1 MQDMKVFHLLPF
13 AAAALLAC
21 DRIVSSPDPQP
32 GTLTLSFIDASSKGA
47 EIPDTN
53 SFILSIRDDGDGTV
67 WTGLYADA
75 PKELSLPSGEYT
87 VEAVSRTFTGP
98 VFDSPQYGDRQTVE
112 IFPDR
117 ITAVHLSCAM
127 FNSAVRLQFSEQ
139 FIADYPDGN
148 MYVKSSAGTLMYAY
162 GEKRTG
168 YFYPGTIWVLFNR
181 NGTSQTLATRELAPR
196 EILVLRIGSGSS
208 VKDVDA
214 MAERYG
220 DGISIEVDTS
230 LTWTFENYYYGNP
243 GDGGGNEDLSG
254 AYSVGQARSKA
265 ASGEKGVW
273 VYGYIAGGDLSSKS
287 CSFSAPF
294 KSNTNLV
301 LAPDKN
307 TASRESCLAVQ
318 LSQGDIRDALN
329 LVDHPELL
337 GRLVYL
343 KGNLVEKYYGM
354 PGMQGLSGYRLK

>member
-1 MQDMKVFHLLPF
+1 MKAFHLLPL

-21 DRIVSSPDPQP
+21 DRIVSSPDPKP
-32 GTLTLSFIDASSKGA
+32 GTLTLSFVDASSKGA

-53 SFILSIRDDGDGTV
+53 SFILSIRDDGDDTV
-67 WTGLYADA
+67 WSGLYANA
-75 PKELSLPSGEYT
+75 PKEFSLPVGEYT

-112 IFPDR
+112 IVPGK
-117 ITAVHLSCAM
+117 ISAVHLSCAM
-127 FNSAVRLQFSEQ
+127 LNSAVRLQFTDQ
-139 FIADYPDGN
+139 FIADYPGGN
-148 MYVKSSAGTLMYAY
+148 MYVKSAAGTLMYGY

-181 NGTSQTLATRELAPR
+181 NGTSQTLATRELGPR
-196 EILVLRIGSGSS
+196 EVLVLRIGSGSS

-214 MAERYG
+214 VAERYG
-220 DGISIEVDTS
+220 DGISIEVDTA

-243 GDGGGNEDLSG
+243 GDDGGNEDLSG

-273 VYGYIAGGDLSSKS
+273 VYGYIAGGDLTSKS

-318 LSQGDIRDALN
+318 LNQGDIRDALN

-354 PGMQGLSGYRLK
+354 PGLQGLSGYRLK

>member
-1 MQDMKVFHLLPF
+1 MKAFHLLPL

-32 GTLTLSFIDASSKGA
+32 GTLTLSFVDASSKGA

-53 SFILSIRDDGDGTV
+53 SFILSIRDDGDDTV
-67 WTGLYADA
+67 WSGLYANA
-75 PKELSLPSGEYT
+75 PKELSLPVGEYT

-112 IFPDR
+112 IVPGK
-117 ITAVHLSCAM
+117 ISAVHLSCAM
-127 FNSAVRLQFSEQ
+127 LNSAVRLQFTDQ
-139 FIADYPDGN
+139 FIADYPGGN
-148 MYVKSSAGTLMYAY
+148 MYVKSAAGTLMYGY

-181 NGTSQTLATRELAPR
+181 NGTSQTLATRELGPR
-196 EILVLRIGSGSS
+196 EVLVLRIGSGSS

-214 MAERYG
+214 VAERYG
-220 DGISIEVDTS
+220 DGISIEVDTA
-230 LTWTFENYYYGNP
+230 LTWTFENYYYGKP
-243 GDGGGNEDLSG
+243 GDDGGNEDLSG

-273 VYGYIAGGDLSSKS
+273 VYGYIAGGDLTSKS

-318 LSQGDIRDALN
+318 LNQGDIRDALN

-354 PGMQGLSGYRLK
+354 PGLQGLSGYRLK

>member
-1 MQDMKVFHLLPF
+1 MKVFLFLPLV
-13 AAAALLAC
+13 ATTLLAC
-21 DRIVSSPDPQP
+21 DRIVSSPDPEP
-32 GTLTLSFIDASSKGA
+32 GTLSISFVDASSKGA

-53 SFILSIRDDGDGTV
+53 SFILSIRDDGDGPV
-67 WTGLYADA
+67 WTGLFADA

-87 VEAVSRTFTGP
+87 VEAVSRAFTGP

-112 IFPDR
+112 ILPGR
-117 ITAVHLSCAM
+117 ISAVHLSCAM
-127 FNSAVRLQFSEQ
+127 LNSAVRLQFSEQ
-139 FIADYPDGN
+139 FVADYPGGN
-148 MYVKSSAGTLMYAY
+148 LYVKSAEGTLMYSY

-196 EILVLRIGSGSS
+196 EVLVLRIGSGSS

-214 MAERYG
+214 VAERYG
-220 DGISIEVDTS
+220 DGISIEVDTTH
-230 LTWTFENYYYGNP
+230 TWTCENYYYGNP
-243 GDGGGNEDLSG
+243 GDGGSNEDLSG

-265 ASGEKGVW
+265 AGGEKGVW
-273 VYGYIAGGDLSSKS
+273 VYGYIAGGDLTSKS

-301 LAPDKN
+301 LAPDNN

-337 GRLVYL
+337 GKLVYL

-354 PGMQGLSGYRLK
+354 PGLQGLSGFRLQ

>member
-1 MQDMKVFHLLPF
+1 MKAFQFLPL

-21 DRIVSSPDPQP
+21 DRIVSSPAPDP
-32 GTLTLSFIDASSKGA
+32 GTLTLSFINSSSKGA

-53 SFILSIRDDGDGTV
+53 SFILSIRDDGGDPV
-67 WTGLYADA
+67 WSGLYSDA
-75 PKELSLPSGEYT
+75 PKELSLPGGEYT

-112 IFPDR
+112 IVPGK
-117 ITAVHLSCAM
+117 ISAVHLSCAM
-127 FNSAVRLQFSEQ
+127 LNSAVRLQFTEQ
-139 FIADYPDGN
+139 FVSDYPGGN

-196 EILVLRIGSGSS
+196 EVLVLRIGSGSS

-214 MAERYG
+214 VAERYG
-220 DGISIEVDTS
+220 DGVSIEVDTA
-230 LTWTFENYYYGNP
+230 LTWTFESYYYGNP
-243 GDGGGNEDLSG
+243 GEGGDNEDLSG
-254 AYSVGQARSKA
+254 AYSVGQARDKA
-265 ASGEKGVW
+265 SGGEKGVW

-301 LAPDKN
+301 LAPDKY
-307 TASRESCLAVQ
+307 TADRNACLAVQ

-337 GRLVYL
+337 GRMVYL

-354 PGMQGLSGYRLK
+354 PGIQGLSGYRLK